1 MENKKYNKVME
12 RVEVTP
18 EMRARILENI
28 EKADVS
34 PVKRK
39 AVIKLPVIIAAAA
52 ALLIVSF
59 GIYGIMTSG
68 KYTATMKDGIADNS
82 PVKKSAGLKVEV
94 DGGETVAEA
103 YEDEDLITG
112 AATDENI
119 REPGTDQTHSLSL
132 DDKGKNTFNGI
143 TGGVPDIKTL
153 FSRVSSIEYKT
164 DEGISVTVTD
174 KDKVSS
180 FIQILTKE
188 YEKTEDEIPAEASE
202 YDLYITGE
210 QSIKISLKVY
220 GDRFSVFNTT
230 YRSTVSDLESELKTL
245 VLKEDQ

>member
-103 YEDEDLITG
+103 YEEEDLTTG
-112 AATDENI
+112 AADDTVI
-119 REPGTDQTHSLSL
+119 EPGNARTAGLTLEEKD
-132 DDKGKNTFNGI
+132 KNTFNGV
-143 TGGVPDIKTL
+143 TGGVLDIRKL
-153 FSRVSSIEYKT
+153 LSKVSSIEYKT

-180 FIQILTKE
+180 FIQSLTKG

>member
-1 MENKKYNKVME
+1 LENKKYNKVME

-18 EMRARILENI
+18 EMRSRILANI

-68 KYTATMKDGIADNS
+68 KYSATMKDGITENS
-82 PVKKSAGLKVEV
+82 PVKKGAGLKLEV
-94 DGGETVAEA
+94 DGGETVAED
-103 YEDEDLITG
+103 YEEEDLTTG
-112 AATDENI
+112 AAADDTVK
-119 REPGTDQTHSLSL
+119 EPGSGRTAGLRL
-132 DDKGKNTFNGI
+132 DNKENNTFGVV
-143 TGGVPDIKTL
+143 TGGVLDIKNL
-153 FSRVSSIEYKT
+153 FSKVSSIEYKT

-180 FIQILTKE
+180 FIQILTKG

-210 QSIKISLKVY
+210 QKIKITLKVY
-220 GDRFSVFNTT
+220 GDKFSVYNTT
-230 YRSTVSDLESELKTL
+230 YRSTVSDLESELKAL